1 MNYPHQEKNYYP
13 RSIMISSGI
22 FLGFLLISYFILI
35 GNPMAEFGTG
45 GLIVNYGTSEQGM
58 GDDMMSIEEPS
69 TDPNANQTLPDKVV
83 PDQSPDVVASQ
94 QSSDKSIVTQ
104 DVEDAPAVVTKAE
117 KPTVAP
123 PVATPE
129 KKESK
134 PVVNPNALYTGKK
147 NNASGSGDGTGTVPG
162 NQGTADGDPLAP
174 DYGEGG
180 SGFGDASLSLENR
193 RFVSPPRIEDKG
205 QLAGRVAVEIT
216 VNRQGTIISA
226 RAGVRGSTL
235 SDPSLWDKCEKAA
248 LGAQLNQLEKAP
260 QTQRGVIMFVFKVK

>member
-35 GNPMAEFGTG
+35 GNPLQEFGTG
-45 GLIVNYGTSEQGM
+45 GLIVNYGTTDEGM
-58 GDDMMSIEEPS
+58 GDDFMSVEEPS
-69 TDPNANQTLPDKVV
+69 MDPNANQTLPDKVV
-83 PDQSPDVVASQ
+83 PDNTPAVVASQ
-94 QSSDKSIVTQ
+94 QASDKTIVTQ
-104 DVEDAPAVVTKAE
+104 DVEDAPAVVTKAN
-117 KPTVAP
+117 KPNPT

-129 KKESK
+129 KKESQ
-134 PVVNPNALYTGKK
+134 PTVNPNALYTGKK
-147 NNASGSGDGTGTVPG
+147 NNASGTGDGTGTTPG
-162 NQGTADGDPLAP
+162 NQGTLEGDPLSP

-180 SGFGDASLSLENR
+180 SGFGNTSLSLENR
-193 RFVSPPRIEDKG
+193 RFTSPPRIEDNG

-235 SDPSLWDKCEKAA
+235 NDPVLWEKCEKAA
-248 LGAQLNQLEKAP
+248 MGAQLNQLEKAP
-260 QTQRGVIMFVFKVK
+260 QTQRGVIMFVFKVR